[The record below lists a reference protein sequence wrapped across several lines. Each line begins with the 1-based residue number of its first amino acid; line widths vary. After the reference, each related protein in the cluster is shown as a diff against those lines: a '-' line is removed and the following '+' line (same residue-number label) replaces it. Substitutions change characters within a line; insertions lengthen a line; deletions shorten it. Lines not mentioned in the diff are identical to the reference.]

1 MNLEDSLFAGAVAH
15 HLQNDGYK
23 FDDSAILAA
32 DLYQMAK
39 HDLDGFLKKTSHG
52 ERLKELK
59 IEADIAFC
67 LQVDLIDAIPV
78 LDGDRLV
85 KLS

>member
-1 MNLEDSLFAGAVAH
+1 LS
-15 HLQNDGYK
+15 
-23 FDDSAILAA
+23 A
-32 DLYQMAK
+32 DLYQMAQGN
-39 HDLDGFLKKTSHG
+39 LDEFLKKTSHS

-67 LQVDLIDAIPV
+67 LQIDLIDAIPV

-85 KLS
+85 RLS